1 MKQMKKGA
9 AYFAALL
16 FWGFLWQIAAT
27 RINIPFILPSPAQAL
42 SRLGELAL
50 TKEFYTTVGSSLLR
64 VATGFFGGVAAGAL
78 LGYLTFRFAWLDT
91 LTTPLMVV
99 IRSTPVASFI
109 LVVLLWIGRDW
120 VPGFI
125 SFLMVL
131 PIVWQNTVLGFEKRD
146 PRLSEVAQVFGFSRR
161 KTFFRLDLPQVFPF
175 VISASKTGLGLAWK
189 SGIAAEV
196 LALPETSIGLM
207 IYHAKMYLETVDL
220 YAWTLAIILFSV
232 ILEWCL
238 IRLLNLGKGGRNAS
252 HS

>member
-1 MKQMKKGA
+1 MKQLKKGA

-27 RINIPFILPSPAQAL
+27 KINISFILPSPIQTL
-42 SRLGELAL
+42 CRLWELAM
-50 TKEFYTTVGSSLLR
+50 TRDFYITVGTSLLR
-64 VATGFFGGVAAGAL
+64 VAAGFFGGVIGGAI
-78 LGYLTFRFAWLDT
+78 LGFLTFRSSWLDA
-91 LTTPLMVV
+91 LIAPVMVV
-99 IRSTPVASFI
+99 ARATPVASFI

-146 PRLSEVAQVFGFSRR
+146 PRLSEVAKVFGFSRR

-175 VISASKTGLGLAWK
+175 VISSSKTGLGLAWK

-196 LALPETSIGLM
+196 LALPDASIGMM

-232 ILEWCL
+232 ILEWGL
-238 IRLLNLGKGGRNAS
+238 IRLLDRRKGGRNAS